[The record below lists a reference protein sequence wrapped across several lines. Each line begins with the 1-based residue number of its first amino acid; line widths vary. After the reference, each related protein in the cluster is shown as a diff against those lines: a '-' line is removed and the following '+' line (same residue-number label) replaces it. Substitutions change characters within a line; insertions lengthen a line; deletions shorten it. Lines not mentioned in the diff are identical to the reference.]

1 MNLTITSMTLFTQT
15 LKNISYNIFFFY
27 SIQELGYGS
36 RLLSSRCCAM
46 LSVCMR
52 FHSPLYTAAFVR
64 CIYVKHARKNTFKVK
79 SKLHEIVS
87 FKNRDI
93 ILKCQINPQKF
104 VKFIVNNVISKFSFS
119 VRFLKSSKDIKF
131 MLWQKMETQKKKN
144 LTTRIT
150 RVFTILHF
158 W

>member
-15 LKNISYNIFFFY
+15 FFY
-27 SIQELGYGS
+27 FIQELGYGS
-36 RLLSSRCCAM
+36 ILLSSRCCAM

-64 CIYVKHARKNTFKVK
+64 CIYVKHVRKNTFKVK

-119 VRFLKSSKDIKF
+119 VRFLKSSKDIKL
-131 MLWQKMETQKKKN
+131 MLLWQKMETQKKSYNANYKSFYN
-144 LTTRIT
+144 FAFLIM
-150 RVFTILHF
+150 
-158 W
+158 